1 MAVSRLP
8 SLNALKA
15 FESVARLGALNRAA
29 EELNVTESA
38 VSRQIRALE
47 DDLRVELFRRVHR
60 GVRLSPEGEQLALSL
75 GTAFEAMR
83 RGVEQIVEDA
93 DAPAL
98 LGDVEA
104 AVMRE
109 TGLRRRRQAGAV
121 FHFSQSNEP
130 QGPLRVG
137 HLP

>member
-1 MAVSRLP
+1 MAKDPGTVDRCVKINRTRDLGVPNVAVSRLP

-60 GVRLSPEGEQLALSL
+60 GVRLSP
-75 GTAFEAMR
+75 
-83 RGVEQIVEDA
+83 V
-93 DAPAL
+93 
-98 LGDVEA
+98 
-104 AVMRE
+104 
-109 TGLRRRRQAGAV
+109 
-121 FHFSQSNEP
+121 
-130 QGPLRVG
+130 
-137 HLP
+137 